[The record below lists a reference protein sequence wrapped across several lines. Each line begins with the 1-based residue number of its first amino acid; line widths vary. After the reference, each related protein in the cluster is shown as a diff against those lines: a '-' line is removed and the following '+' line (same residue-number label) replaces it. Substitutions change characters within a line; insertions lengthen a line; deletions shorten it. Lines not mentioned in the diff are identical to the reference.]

1 MQGRLKQPMNWIFWE
16 EAVVLILVVLAVPAL
31 VYALEKVTR
40 RKFNNKLVILL
51 LYLLIFLEYLELS
64 DRMRKGQLDEPLW
77 LPKSLI
83 EAINST
89 NPMNSTN
96 H

>member
-1 MQGRLKQPMNWIFWE
+1 MNWTFWE

-31 VYALEKVTR
+31 VYALEKVACRT
-40 RKFNNKLVILL
+40 FHNKLVILL
-51 LYLLIFLEYLELS
+51 LYLLIFLEYLELN

-83 EAINST
+83 KAINST